1 MASITA
7 IHTLVSGL
15 AQHLSRAYQ
24 LRPLPG
30 LSCSFEPLGISAM
43 KLLDGQATKCTI
55 LLYRTSHNEH
65 LRNRPP
71 ASLPFGKAVPLT
83 VNLHLLVTIWA
94 DSALKEQNLLAWTMR
109 ELHQRP
115 VVERNLLGDSTVFD
129 ADDLISLSPE
139 ELSLD
144 DMTKLWQVL
153 TPPYRPSL
161 TYVARN
167 VRIDLDSEPDH
178 APVVATRLSMSD
190 DVASVAGGA
199 V

>member
-1 MASITA
+1 MAGITA

-24 LRPLPG
+24 LRPLQG
-30 LSCSFEPLGISAM
+30 LTCSFEPLGISAM
-43 KLLDGQATKCTI
+43 KLLDGQATKCTV

-65 LRNRPP
+65 LRNRPL
-71 ASLPFGKAVPLT
+71 AGLPHGKAVPLT

-94 DSALKEQNLLAWTMR
+94 DTALKEQNLLAWTMR

-115 VVERNLLGDSTVFD
+115 VLERSLLGDSTVFE
-129 ADDLISLSPE
+129 ADDLISLTPE

-153 TPPYRPSL
+153 VPPYRPSL

-167 VRIDLDSEPDH
+167 VRIDLDTEPDH
-178 APVVATRLSMSD
+178 APVVASRIAMTD
-190 DVASVAGGA
+190 DVTAVVGGA
-199 V
+199 L

>member
-1 MASITA
+1 MAQVTA
-7 IHTLVSGL
+7 LHTLVSGL

-30 LSCSFEPLGISAM
+30 ITCSFAPLGISE
-43 KLLDGQATKCTI
+43 LRQLDGEATTCSL
-55 LLYRTSHNEH
+55 LLYRTTHNEH
-65 LRNRPP
+65 LRNRPQ
-71 ASLPFGKAVPLT
+71 ASLPLGRAMPLT
-83 VNLHLLVTIWA
+83 VDLHLLVSIWA
-94 DSALKEQNLLAWTMR
+94 DSALREQNLLGWVMR

-115 VVERNLLGDSTVFD
+115 VIDRALLGDSSVFD

-161 TYVARN
+161 SYVARN
-167 VRIDLDSEPDH
+167 VRIDLGTEPDH
-178 APVVATRLSMSD
+178 APVVARRLALTD
-190 DVASVAGGA
+190 DVAAVSGG
-199 V
+199 VV